1 MAATLLLA
9 DDSVTTQ
16 RVIDLTFAHEGIDVV
31 TVADGN
37 EAMARLEA
45 DSPNIVLVDVGLPG
59 IDGYRVAERVK
70 QTPARSAI
78 PVLLLT
84 GAFEPIDEDRA
95 RQSGCDGVLVKPF
108 EPQRLVATVKALLAG
123 RRPEHL
129 WPQDMPRIEP
139 PTAPVVPPASP
150 PTGPAPAR
158 TEPPPSIDIAEMG
171 PMADSP
177 AVEAEFESGLDDLD
191 LAFSRLDP
199 VAPPGRLD
207 AGTVSDFQRDIQE
220 LRSTTPPASAEPSPA
235 FEVAAPLSHLPIEEA
250 LAIEEADLQWDLP
263 APATTVQATP
273 LPASFPD
280 EPVEALPPVAVVPP
294 RLEEPFPAAAVDE
307 VQAVQ
312 EEAVLEQAGV
322 SDRPAQSP
330 RVEPTP
336 EPEHT
341 PEPDAAPDPQPSAVQ
356 TRPAP
361 THPPSLSAAFSAL
374 LAAEQSRTGGPSS
387 PSPHVPEAVI
397 EEVVRRVVARLAGE
411 VARRVAL
418 ESADRLI
425 REEIERINR

>member
-9 DDSVTTQ
+9 DDSVTIQ
-16 RVIDLTFAHEGIDVV
+16 RVIELTFAHEGIDVV

-37 EAMARLEA
+37 EAMARLET
-45 DSPNIVLVDVGLPG
+45 DPPDVVLVDVGLPG

-70 QTPARSAI
+70 QTPTRSAV

-123 RRPEHL
+123 QRPEHL
-129 WPQDMPRIEP
+129 WPHDMPRIEP
-139 PTAPVVPPASP
+139 PPAPVVPPSP
-150 PTGPAPAR
+150 PASKPAPAR
-158 TEPPPSIDIAEMG
+158 SEPPLPIDIAEVG

-207 AGTVSDFQRDIQE
+207 AGTASDFQRDIQE
-220 LRSTTPPASAEPSPA
+220 LRSTTPPASAEAAPA
-235 FEVAAPLSHLPIEEA
+235 SEVAAPLSHLPIEDA
-250 LAIEEADLQWDLP
+250 MAIEEADLQWDLP
-263 APATTVQATP
+263 APTTTVQAIP

-280 EPVEALPPVAVVPP
+280 EPAEALPPAAVVPP
-294 RLEEPFPAAAVDE
+294 LVEEPPQVVEE
-307 VQAVQ
+307 VQEVQQDAVP
-312 EEAVLEQAGV
+312 EQAEA
-322 SDRPAQSP
+322 SDTPAQSP
-330 RVEPTP
+330 MVEPTP

-341 PEPDAAPDPQPSAVQ
+341 PEPDTAPDPQPTAAPA
-356 TRPAP
+356 RPTP
-361 THPPSLSAAFSAL
+361 PPSLSAAFSAL
-374 LAAEQSRTGGPSS
+374 LAAEQSRTERPAS
-387 PSPHVPEAVI
+387 PAPQVSESVI
-397 EEVVRRVVARLAGE
+397 EEVVRRVVARLADE